1 MCAHLENVPFLQHVY
16 HQAQTFNIWKQ
27 TNGKNAQIAKIFQLQ
42 KQLKVFNKIFLWKSL
57 YLMFKMFAMHL
68 DDIAKVCGKLFR
80 ICCSTSFSSR
90 MDLSLSLV

>member
-1 MCAHLENVPFLQHVY
+1 
-16 HQAQTFNIWKQ
+16 
-27 TNGKNAQIAKIFQLQ
+27 
-42 KQLKVFNKIFLWKSL
+42 
-57 YLMFKMFAMHL
+57 MFKMFAMHL